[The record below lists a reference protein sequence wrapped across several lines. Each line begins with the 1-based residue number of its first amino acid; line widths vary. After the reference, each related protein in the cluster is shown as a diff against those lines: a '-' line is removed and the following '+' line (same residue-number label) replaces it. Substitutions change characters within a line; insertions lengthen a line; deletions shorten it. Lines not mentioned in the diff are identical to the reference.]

1 MVASSRW
8 KSIALISIG
17 LLLTLVFAV
26 LFTADLAFA
35 GDDLLEAFNQT
46 HAEIIA
52 QVKKGKLSAEVGA
65 KADEMRIG
73 LKKYLIK
80 TEAQMEI
87 LQLDVLY
94 GSGEKQETSLK
105 KLLALS
111 AAQERTKVVYL
122 QRLQALKAGKTKGKE
137 LVPPLPA
144 AQTNNSFESETKKAG
159 SEQKPEKEAHAEME
173 AEGPEVKIRIK
184 AEDLST
190 GQFP

>member
-1 MVASSRW
+1 MLNAPRWISAS
-8 KSIALISIG
+8 LIHIG
-17 LLLTLVFAV
+17 LLLTVVFAF
-26 LFTADLAFA
+26 LLTADLATA
-35 GDDLLEAFNQT
+35 GDDLLETFEQT

-65 KADEMRIG
+65 KADEMRIA

-94 GSGEKQETSLK
+94 GSGEKQETSLR

-122 QRLQALKAGKTKGKE
+122 QRLQALKAGKTKGGE
-137 LVPPLPA
+137 LVPPLPPA
-144 AQTNNSFESETKKAG
+144 PEQSKADPSDETSGEKTAKK
-159 SEQKPEKEAHAEME
+159 KKERDIIIEI
-173 AEGPEVKIRIK
+173 GPEEVDSGR
-184 AEDLST
+184 
-190 GQFP
+190 P

>member
-1 MVASSRW
+1 MFTAPRW
-8 KSIALISIG
+8 ITATLISIG
-17 LLLTLVFAV
+17 LSLIVVFAFLLTGESA
-26 LFTADLAFA
+26 TAS
-35 GDDLLEAFNQT
+35 DDLLETFEQT

-65 KADEMRIG
+65 KADEMRIA

-94 GSGEKQETSLK
+94 GSDEKQETSLK

-122 QRLQALKAGKTKGKE
+122 QRLQGLKAGKTKGGE
-137 LVPPLPA
+137 LVPPLPPA
-144 AQTNNSFESETKKAG
+144 PEQSSAYPEGDETSGKKTA
-159 SEQKPEKEAHAEME
+159 KKKKERDIIIEI
-173 AEGPEVKIRIK
+173 GPEDVDSGR
-184 AEDLST
+184 
-190 GQFP
+190 P